1 MNNDTLLVERPPT
14 GNRRRRDVILPLDQ
28 QSLGLFESNEST
40 TLLPSREH
48 SAPSKPATPTA
59 SKPATPTANKP
70 ATPTASNPATPIA
83 SKPATPATHQ
93 DVLHPEVFIK
103 NETLSTTSINV
114 PTVIS
119 TATPALS
126 NDVALQRQLTQ
137 QQLQMQQ
144 QSLQLQ
150 QLSSELAISKMQLEQ
165 ASREGENSAA
175 QIKEKLLQELE
186 VTKNQLKELQAELQE
201 ERTTSSKLKVCS
213 CMVTTENFQW
223 P

>member
-1 MNNDTLLVERPPT
+1 MTSDTLLVERPPT
-14 GNRRRRDVILPLDQ
+14 GNRRKRDVTLPLDQ

-48 SAPSKPATPTA
+48 SAQSKPATPTA
-59 SKPATPTANKP
+59 SKPATPTASKP
-70 ATPTASNPATPIA
+70 ATPTAS
-83 SKPATPATHQ
+83 KPATPTASKPVTPTAHQ

-103 NETLSTTSINV
+103 NETLSSATIDV
-114 PTVIS
+114 PIVVS

-150 QLSSELAISKMQLEQ
+150 QLSSELATSKMQLEQ
-165 ASREGENSAA
+165 AKCAGEKSAT
-175 QIKEKLLQELE
+175 QVKEKLLQELD

-213 CMVTTENFQW
+213 
-223 P
+223 

>member
-1 MNNDTLLVERPPT
+1 MTSDTLLVERPPT
-14 GNRRRRDVILPLDQ
+14 GNRRKRDVTLPLDQ

-48 SAPSKPATPTA
+48 SAQSKPATPTA
-59 SKPATPTANKP
+59 SKPATPTATKP
-70 ATPTASNPATPIA
+70 ATPSA
-83 SKPATPATHQ
+83 HQ

-103 NETLSTTSINV
+103 NETQSTATAPIV
-114 PTVIS
+114 VS

-150 QLSSELAISKMQLEQ
+150 QLSSELATSKMQLEQ
-165 ASREGENSAA
+165 AKCAGEKSAT
-175 QIKEKLLQELE
+175 QVKEKLLQELD

-213 CMVTTENFQW
+213 
-223 P
+223 